1 MRSHKL
7 STLGVILLMFLACS
21 LSRSAYAQGGEADV
35 AGIVTD
41 QSGAAMA
48 GVQVTLTNTDT
59 GVIRT
64 VSAQGS
70 GDYRFTAVAPGHY
83 SVGAKAQGFTPESI
97 TGLAINLGVHLQ
109 ENIQLKTRQR
119 TSQTVLAPGEVPL
132 ISDYHDTSVGGL
144 IDEKQIQTLPI
155 PNQAVSEP
163 VAAAARHYSGCDAHF
178 LQQRAIRR
186 RRVFLCERLHARWGY
201 EYLG

>member
-7 STLGVILLMFLACS
+7 STLGVILLMFSACS
-21 LSRSAYAQGGEADV
+21 LSRSAHAQGGEADV

-41 QSGAAMA
+41 QSGAAMP

-64 VSAQGS
+64 VSAQSS

-97 TGLAINLGVHLQ
+97 TGLTINLGVHLQ
-109 ENIQLKTRQR
+109 ENIQLKTGSE
-119 TSQTVLAPGEVPL
+119 SQTVLVSGEVPL
-132 ISDYHDTSVGGL
+132 IDYHDTSVGGL
-144 IDEKQIQTLPI
+144 IDEKQITTLPI
-155 PNQAVSEP
+155 PNRQYLNLSLLLPGTTQDATRTFYNNVQSGGGGVESE
-163 VAAAARHYSGCDAHF
+163 A
-178 LQQRAIRR
+178 
-186 RRVFLCERLHARWGY
+186 ERSST
-201 EYLG
+201 